1 MECHL
6 SFFFVCSTHYTVSWY
21 YIRYRVSFDTFGR
34 LSESERLTQEVNNI
48 KYLQL
53 LRTIVHNEIKH
64 IDPELREEGN
74 NPKEFR
80 T

>member
-1 MECHL
+1 MYNFLLLTGHCNIISHRISL
-6 SFFFVCSTHYTVSWY
+6 K
-21 YIRYRVSFDTFGR
+21 TFGK
-34 LSESERLTQEVNNI
+34 LNESERLIQEVNNI

-74 NPKEFR
+74 NPQEFR
-80 T
+80 K